1 MCPRIAKKANMKKL
15 KTIFDEESV
24 ALVVLE
30 VFPPGPPGPGVT
42 GEHETGHELSPVQSA
57 HLPSFNIFP

>member
-1 MCPRIAKKANMKKL
+1 MKKL